1 MSLVLTACL
10 IRLYKCEHCTLTY
23 SNKITIVWF
32 LHFFFYLG
40 GRWFSKILRNIWG
53 WYVKI
58 LTIPYRGG
66 GVVWKRPKTPLRN
79 IKMAPY
85 QGRWNEL
92 LPGKTKL
99 IGSWNFFIWHV
110 HHPNMTRWNIQNIT
124 VYPAIF
130 GWSEMFNWKKL
141 KIIHTKRTF

>member
-1 MSLVLTACL
+1 MSLVLTICHI

-23 SNKITIVWF
+23 SNKITLVWF

-66 GVVWKRPKTPLRN
+66 WVVWKRPETPLRN
-79 IKMAPY
+79 IKMVPNAARIFHQVQISKASILKRSEKLSKNLACLYYFVLPY
-85 QGRWNEL
+85 YILHKCNC
-92 LPGKTKL
+92 T
-99 IGSWNFFIWHV
+99 
-110 HHPNMTRWNIQNIT
+110 
-124 VYPAIF
+124 
-130 GWSEMFNWKKL
+130 
-141 KIIHTKRTF
+141 